1 MSSPFSIFFKNLRLR
16 IGRRQSELAIELG
29 YEQSYI
35 SAVELGLKPPSKE
48 LLDKLSVQYLNE
60 SDCQEMIKAVHE
72 SNRRFTL
79 PIEVPTATYHLC
91 NELWDKIDQLYPAQI
106 NAIRELIKINDQ
118 IISGT
123 PPGPARIQRRK
134 GEAKM

>member
-16 IGRRQSELAIELG
+16 IGQRQTELAVELG

-35 SAVELGLKPPSKE
+35 SAVELGIKGPSKE
-48 LLDKLSVQYLNE
+48 LLDKLAEKYLSE
-60 SDCQEMIKAVHE
+60 SDYQEMIKAVHE
-72 SNRRFTL
+72 SNRRFIL
-79 PIEVPTATYHLC
+79 PIEVPTATYLLC

-118 IISGT
+118 IISGMLSE
-123 PPGPARIQRRK
+123 PARIHRRK